1 MAKTIYMS
9 TQCSFMQMP
18 LHINGHFVDSTFL
31 FLFLFSAIADL
42 LDNAV
47 DEIQNGATFVIVDKT
62 SIPRD
67 GSPALLIQD
76 KKMLKSSLS
85 FIMDQMHDELLKLE
99 G

>member
-1 MAKTIYMS
+1 M
-9 TQCSFMQMP
+9 F
-18 LHINGHFVDSTFL
+18 LHANATSHKWAFC
-31 FLFLFSAIADL
+31 AIADL
-42 LDNAV
+42 LDNVV

-62 SIPRD
+62 SNPRD
-67 GSPALLIQD
+67 GSPALLIPD

>member
-42 LDNAV
+42 LDNVV

-62 SIPRD
+62 SNPRD
-67 GSPALLIQD
+67 GSPALLIPD